1 MQFFLSYFSE
11 GIAFHLEFVWTI
23 WTISSDDSIHDL
35 IHKYL
40 RMKRQRSKTFYV
52 MFIHLD
58 IYSCICECLCFF
70 FIIFAFHW
78 KFCGSTNEMKWNY
91 DHTHI
96 RSFTRSHTNT
106 CTNYLN
112 FYCIRVI
119 LASIGCHLHL
129 DWHGDVSSSEK
140 ISNENRK

>member
-23 WTISSDDSIHDL
+23 WTISSDDSIQDL

-78 KFCGSTNEMKWNY
+78 KFCGFTNEMKWNY

-96 RSFTRSHTNT
+96 RSFTRSHTNKHMHELFEFLLHSSYPSEYRMPLT
-106 CTNYLN
+106 LGLT
-112 FYCIRVI
+112 R
-119 LASIGCHLHL
+119 GCKQFGKNIK
-129 DWHGDVSSSEK
+129 WK
-140 ISNENRK
+140 